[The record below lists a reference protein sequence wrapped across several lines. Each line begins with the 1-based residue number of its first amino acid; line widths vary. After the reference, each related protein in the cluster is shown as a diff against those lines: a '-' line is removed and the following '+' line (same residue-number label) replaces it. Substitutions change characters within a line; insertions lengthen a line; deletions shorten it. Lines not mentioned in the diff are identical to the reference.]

1 MEEKLKLS
9 PDSFEPLAKDEAQ
22 DNEKIAAHS
31 LTFTQDVWLRLKK
44 NKGAVVSLIVI
55 LLMVIVAFGSTP
67 FINKSTLVKSQPQY
81 ANLPAKILSL
91 IHI

>member
-9 PDSFEPLAKDEAQ
+9 PDSFEPLAKGEAQ
-22 DNEKIAAHS
+22 DNEKIAAPS

-81 ANLPAKILSL
+81 AN
-91 IHI
+91 